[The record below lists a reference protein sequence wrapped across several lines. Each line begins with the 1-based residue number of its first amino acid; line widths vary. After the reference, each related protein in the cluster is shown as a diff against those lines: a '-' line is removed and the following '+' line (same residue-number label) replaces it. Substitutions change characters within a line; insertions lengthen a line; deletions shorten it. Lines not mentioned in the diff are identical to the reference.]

1 MVPEN
6 AYSWRL
12 NWWDKMRFS
21 FHGLLDLRVDKLRLF
36 YNSTLNP
43 YDVANHILLVGD
55 KVLFAYKTNELRLEA
70 DQLSLTMSK
79 FSTPFFASKD
89 FVLIAGMTWESKGD
103 PDDHLI
109 WPKPSYALPPLFFF
123 FFFFFLIVQKLC
135 WSFYC

>member
-21 FHGLLDLRVDKLRLF
+21 FHGLLHLEVGTLRLF

-43 YDVANHILLVGD
+43 YDVATHILLVGE
-55 KVLFAYKTNELRLEA
+55 KVIFAYKTNELRLEA
-70 DQLSLTMSK
+70 EQLSLSMSK

-89 FVLIAGMTWESKGD
+89 FVLIAGMTWECKGD
-103 PDDHLI
+103 ADDHMLF
-109 WPKPSYALPPLFFF
+109 PKPS
-123 FFFFFLIVQKLC
+123 
-135 WSFYC
+135 